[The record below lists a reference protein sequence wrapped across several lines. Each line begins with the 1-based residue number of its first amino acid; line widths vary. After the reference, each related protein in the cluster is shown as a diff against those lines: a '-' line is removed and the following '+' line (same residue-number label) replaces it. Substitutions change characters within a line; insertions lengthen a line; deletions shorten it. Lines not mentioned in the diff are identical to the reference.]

1 VRVGAAYHRQGRA
14 EDAVRHFNRALK
26 AFEARV
32 ARGAD
37 DPATR
42 YYIAT
47 LHALRGD
54 VDRALDS
61 LARVAAL
68 QPALTRARAARDAD
82 LEALR
87 DDPRFREILHA
98 HV

>member
-1 VRVGAAYHRQGRA
+1 
-14 EDAVRHFNRALK
+14 LK

-47 LHALRGD
+47 VHALQGNTD
-54 VDRALDS
+54 LALDS
-61 LARVAAL
+61 LARVERL
-68 QPALTRARAARDAD
+68 QPELTRARASRDPD
-82 LEALR
+82 LDPLR
-87 DDPRFREILHA
+87 ADPRFMKMLGPRPA
-98 HV
+98 AAPAPS